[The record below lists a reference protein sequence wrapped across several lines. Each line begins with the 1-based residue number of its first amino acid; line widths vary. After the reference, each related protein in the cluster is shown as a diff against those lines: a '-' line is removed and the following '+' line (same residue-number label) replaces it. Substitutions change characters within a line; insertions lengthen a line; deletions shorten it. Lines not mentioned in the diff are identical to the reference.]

1 MPARKWPGLP
11 MSPCLAFAL
20 LILSV
25 MAGRGAMAEER
36 ACPFAGQKPM
46 LVVQLFFG
54 QSIKDRGLVSDREWR
69 SFLART
75 VTPRFPDGF
84 TVYDGYGQW
93 MNPRTHAISREKTKV
108 MVIAT
113 EDTPALRT
121 RIEELSGIYRAR
133 FHQQSVGLITSP
145 GCGAF

>member
-1 MPARKWPGLP
+1 MIPR
-11 MSPCLAFAL
+11 FASTL
-20 LILSV
+20 LVLSI
-25 MAGRGAMAEER
+25 MAGPDAMAEEG

-54 QSIKDRGLVSDREWR
+54 QSTKDRHPVSDKEWR

-84 TVYDGYGQW
+84 TVYDGHGQW
-93 MNPRTHAISREKTKV
+93 TNPQTHAVTREKTKV

-113 EDTPALRT
+113 EDTPAVRS
-121 RIEELSGIYRAR
+121 RIEELSSIYRSR

-145 GCGAF
+145 GCGEF

>member
-1 MPARKWPGLP
+1 MIRR
-11 MSPCLAFAL
+11 SAFTL
-20 LILSV
+20 LFLSIMV
-25 MAGRGAMAEER
+25 GRSATAGEA
-36 ACPFAGQKPM
+36 ACPFAAQKPM

-54 QSIKDRGLVSDREWR
+54 QSTQDRRPISEKEWR
-69 SFLART
+69 SFLARA

-93 MNPRTHAISREKTKV
+93 MNPQTHAIAREKTKV
-108 MVIAT
+108 VVIAT
-113 EDTPALRT
+113 EDTPAIRS

-145 GCGAF
+145 GCAAF